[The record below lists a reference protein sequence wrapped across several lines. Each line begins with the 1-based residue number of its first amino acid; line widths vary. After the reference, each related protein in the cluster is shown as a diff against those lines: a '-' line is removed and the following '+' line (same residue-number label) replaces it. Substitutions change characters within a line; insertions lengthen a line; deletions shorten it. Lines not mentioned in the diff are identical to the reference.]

1 MSYCLVI
8 KEITMKK
15 FHKLLITTTVIVFIF
30 GWNIHSTPVAAKPNY
45 IGRWYNVGLSNEY
58 ISKYRV
64 FQKDGKVHDYY
75 QNMKTGYNG
84 SLNWWNY
91 QVLSNGSIRVFSLLK
106 ETCALTKINK
116 MQCYSH
122 GDSLG
127 DLVRSGRLG

>member
-1 MSYCLVI
+1 
-8 KEITMKK
+8 MKK

-91 QVLSNGSIRVFSLLK
+91 QVLSKRVFEK
-106 ETCALTKINK
+106 F
-116 MQCYSH
+116 
-122 GDSLG
+122 
-127 DLVRSGRLG
+127 

>member
-1 MSYCLVI
+1 M
-8 KEITMKK
+8 
-15 FHKLLITTTVIVFIF
+15 
-30 GWNIHSTPVAAKPNY
+30 
-45 IGRWYNVGLSNEY
+45 GLSNEY

-75 QNMKTGYNG
+75 QNVKTGYNG